1 MPARVPEE
9 LDQLF
14 MKAMNA
20 GDLEGVVALYE
31 PGAIMMEPGELATG
45 REAIRE
51 ALTAFLAIKPKV
63 TFEVK
68 TLGQAGDIALTSA
81 KWSLVGT
88 GPAGNEMTMSSQSA
102 EVARRQPDGT
112 WLFVIDSFYG
122 LQT

>member
-31 PGAIMMEPGELATG
+31 PGAIMMDPELATG

-88 GPAGNEMTMSSQSA
+88 GPDGNETTMSGQSA

-122 LQT
+122 LD